1 MTKLKTIDIGR
12 GKRYV
17 EVSERLKFF
26 RANYPDYSLLS
37 DVVEI
42 TETTITIKATILD
55 KKQNPIASGIAQEVK
70 GSSFINKTSY
80 VENCETSAWGRA
92 LANFGIGI
100 DEAVASYNEV
110 ANAIEQQKEEHQIM
124 MEGDKEKEEEDEFVL
139 EKVLKGIEYYRK
151 LGWEEKEIFEKI
163 AEKYSDLDT
172 DTIELL
178 KEKSNDKAKPKKRN
192 RKATTR

>member
-55 KKQNPIASGIAQEVK
+55 KKQNQIASGIAQEVK

-124 MEGDKEKEEEDEFVL
+124 MEGDKEEEEEDEFVL